1 MKKNKFKEFTNKK
14 GFMVAIYSCAAIVI
28 AMTGIIA
35 SNKETNNDGNE
46 PQTNQVQVEQANQ
59 SNVKSYHE
67 NQITGNGALTKN
79 EKNLT
84 LKEEKSTEKATE
96 KKTLKSE
103 KQETTEKTTEEQ
115 KSSSVE
121 YTFFDDSKEMCWPLS
136 GKIVMDYSMETAIY
150 DKTLDQ
156 YRTNDTVC
164 ISGNVGDDVLAS
176 ADGVIKEVSNDKENL
191 TSIVIEHGNGWL
203 STYSQLQNDTL
214 VREGDVVHEGTVIG
228 KISEPSYKCTLLGP
242 HLEFKVMQND
252 KVTDPKLVLAS
263 EE

>member
-35 SNKETNNDGNE
+35 SNKETKKNDE
-46 PQTNQVQVEQANQ
+46 VKENQVQVEQANQ
-59 SNVKSYHE
+59 SNVKSYQE
-67 NQITGNGALTKN
+67 NQITGNGALTPK
-79 EKNLT
+79 ESNLT
-84 LKEEKSTEKATE
+84 AKEEKSTEKTTD
-96 KKTLKSE
+96 KKTSKTE
-103 KQETTEKTTEEQ
+103 KQETTEKTTDT
-115 KSSSVE
+115 KSSKTG
-121 YTFFDDSKEMCWPLS
+121 YTFFDDSKEMSWPLS

-176 ADGVIKEVSNDKENL
+176 ADGVIKSVSNDKENL
-191 TSIVIEHGNGWL
+191 TSVVIEHGNGWL
-203 STYSQLQNDTL
+203 STYSQLQNDIL
-214 VREGDVVHEGTVIG
+214 VKEGDVVHEGTVIG
-228 KISEPSYKCTLLGP
+228 KISEPSYKSSLLGP
-242 HLEFKVMQND
+242 HLEFKVTQND
-252 KVTDPKLVLAS
+252 NVTDPKLVLAG